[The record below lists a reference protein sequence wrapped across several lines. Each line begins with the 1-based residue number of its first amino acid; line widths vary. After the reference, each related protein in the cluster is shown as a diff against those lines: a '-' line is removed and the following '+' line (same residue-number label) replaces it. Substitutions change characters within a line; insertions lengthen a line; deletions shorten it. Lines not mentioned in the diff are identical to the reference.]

1 MDKTLKF
8 LIKLQADS
16 SNLLSTA
23 RGVTSALEGIER
35 RAYKVRASLAGA
47 FGLSGLGR
55 ELSRIPGLALL
66 TNPYGLLGGGI
77 AAISRVGMQAEQAS
91 IGFRTLVGDVELAT
105 SKLTEL
111 NEYADVD
118 SVFSRLQVSES
129 SKLLL
134 GYGVAAEDVVQ
145 LVKQLGDISGGSAE
159 RLRSLALAFGQVT
172 SKGRLMG
179 QEIIQLTEAGFNPLQ
194 ELSAMTG
201 KSYAELQEMGEQ
213 GRISAYNVA
222 QAIRHATSEG
232 GRFHGMMDALVAS
245 GAGSWNKLAGVIIK
259 GAVSIYDEL
268 KPYLIG
274 VVELV
279 TQSVPKAVQAV
290 TKLIHGVVAAAK
302 FVKSWRSE
310 LLLAAWVVGV
320 ATVALKAQAI
330 GHLVLASAAY
340 VAQGATAA
348 WTAVQWLLNAAL
360 TANPIGLVIT
370 GIAVLAGGVVYC
382 WTKFAGFRAFL
393 LAMWDTLKGF
403 GGIIKDYVV
412 TRINELLG
420 AIGNVG
426 KAIKLLF
433 SGDFSGA
440 ADAVGEAAKG
450 FVGVNSTA
458 QAYQSGKELI
468 SGAGSAFDHYLAA
481 ERAKDTVRKDSPKDE
496 TKPMGISVPG
506 LLGSGGGES
515 VIFGSPKE
523 RKGGKGGRGKTGD
536 AIATG
541 GTRNTQITMN
551 ISKLVE
557 RIQVSMMDK
566 TDTAE
571 LERSIISVV
580 NRSLAI
586 ATSTDR

>member
-35 RAYKVRASLAGA
+35 RAHKVRASLAGA

-66 TNPYGLLGGGI
+66 TNPYWLLGGGI

-105 SKLTEL
+105 SKLAEL
-111 NEYADVD
+111 NEYADSE

-129 SKLLL
+129 SKLLM

-172 SKGRLMG
+172 SKGHLMG
-179 QEIIQLTEAGFNPLQ
+179 QENNQFTEAGFNPMK
-194 ELSAMTG
+194 ELAEMTG
-201 KSYAELQEMGEQ
+201 KSYAEIQAMSEK

-279 TQSVPKAVQAV
+279 TANVPKAVQAV

-330 GHLVLASAAY
+330 GHLALASAAY

-370 GIAVLAGGVVYC
+370 GIAMLAGGVVYC
-382 WTKFAGFRAFL
+382 WTKFAGFRAFIL
-393 LAMWDTLKGF
+393 TMWDTMKGF

-412 TRINELLG
+412 SRIEELLG
-420 AIGNVG
+420 AIGKVG

-433 SGDFSGA
+433 EGDFSGA
-440 ADAVGEAAKG
+440 AQAVQDAGKG
-450 FVGVNSTA
+450 VLGVNSA
-458 QAYQSGKELI
+458 KSAYESSKNLI
-468 SGAGSAFDHYLAA
+468 GGLGSAYDATLAA
-481 ERAKDTVRKDSPKDE
+481 QSAKQAIE
-496 TKPMGISVPG
+496 EQTKKPEPAKISLPG
-506 LLGSGGGES
+506 LKGSEES
-515 VIFGSPKE
+515 VIFGA
-523 RKGGKGGRGKTGD
+523 GKGKDKKHGRGKTGD

-541 GTRNTQITMN
+541 GTRNTQITMH
-551 ISKLVE
+551 IGKLIE
-557 RIQVSMMDK
+557 RFEVTMHDK
-566 TDTAE
+566 ADTAE
-571 LERSIISVV
+571 LDKMVLSSI
-580 NRSLAI
+580 NRALAI
-586 ATSTDR
+586 STSTDR

>member
-35 RAYKVRASLAGA
+35 RAHKVRASLAGA

-105 SKLTEL
+105 SKLAEL
-111 NEYADVD
+111 NEYADSE

-129 SKLLL
+129 SKLLM

-179 QEIIQLTEAGFNPLQ
+179 QETIQLTEAGFNPLQ

-232 GRFHGMMDALVAS
+232 GRFHGAMAAIAAS
-245 GAGSWNKLAGVIIK
+245 GAGSWNKMAGAIIK
-259 GAVSIYDEL
+259 GSVSIYEEI
-268 KPYLIG
+268 KPYFVG

-279 TQSVPKAVQAV
+279 TQGVPKAVQAV

-330 GHLVLASAAY
+330 GHLALASAAY
-340 VAQGATAA
+340 IAQGATAA

-370 GIAVLAGGVVYC
+370 GIAMLAGGVVYC
-382 WTKFAGFRAFL
+382 WTKFAGFRAFIL
-393 LAMWDTLKGF
+393 TMWDTMKGF

-412 TRINELLG
+412 SRIEELLG
-420 AIGNVG
+420 AIGKVG

-433 SGDFSGA
+433 EGDFSGA
-440 ADAVGEAAKG
+440 AQAVQDAGKG
-450 FVGVNSTA
+450 VLGVNSA
-458 QAYQSGKELI
+458 KAAYESSKSLFGGI
-468 SGAGSAFDHYLAA
+468 GSVYDTKLAA
-481 ERAKDTVRKDSPKDE
+481 ESAKQAVE
-496 TKPMGISVPG
+496 EQTKKPEPSKISLPG
-506 LLGSGGGES
+506 LKGSEES
-515 VIFGSPKE
+515 VIFGAG
-523 RKGGKGGRGKTGD
+523 KGKDKKGGRGKTGD

-541 GTRNTQITMN
+541 GTRNTQITMH
-551 ISKLVE
+551 IGKLIE
-557 RIQVSMMDK
+557 RFEVTMHDK
-566 TDTAE
+566 ADTAE
-571 LERSIISVV
+571 LDKLVLSSI
-580 NRSLAI
+580 NRALAI
-586 ATSTDR
+586 STSTDR

>member
-35 RAYKVRASLAGA
+35 RAHKVRASLAGA

-55 ELSRIPGLALL
+55 ELSRIPGLTLL

-105 SKLTEL
+105 SKLAEL
-111 NEYADVD
+111 NEYADSE

-129 SKLLL
+129 SKLLM

-179 QEIIQLTEAGFNPLQ
+179 QETIQLTEAGFNPLQ

-232 GRFHGMMDALVAS
+232 GRFHGAMAAIAAS
-245 GAGSWNKLAGVIIK
+245 GAGSWNKMAGAIIK
-259 GAVSIYDEL
+259 GSVSIYEEI
-268 KPYLIG
+268 KPYFVG

-279 TQSVPKAVQAV
+279 TQGVPKAVQAV

-302 FVKSWRSE
+302 FIKSWRSE

-330 GHLVLASAAY
+330 GHLALASAAY

-382 WTKFAGFRAFL
+382 WTKFAGFRAFIL
-393 LAMWDTLKGF
+393 VMWDTMKGF

-412 TRINELLG
+412 SRIEELLG
-420 AIGNVG
+420 AIGKVG

-433 SGDFSGA
+433 EGDFSGA
-440 ADAVGEAAKG
+440 AQAVQDAGKG
-450 FVGVNSTA
+450 VLGVNSA
-458 QAYQSGKELI
+458 KAAYESSKNLFGGI
-468 SGAGSAFDHYLAA
+468 GSAYDTKLAA
-481 ERAKDTVRKDSPKDE
+481 ESAKQAVE
-496 TKPMGISVPG
+496 EQTKKPEPAKISLPG
-506 LLGSGGGES
+506 LKGSEES
-515 VIFGSPKE
+515 VIFGA
-523 RKGGKGGRGKTGD
+523 GKGKEKKQGRGKTGD

-541 GTRNTQITMN
+541 GTRNTQITMH
-551 ISKLVE
+551 IGKLIE
-557 RIQVSMMDK
+557 RFDVTMHDK
-566 TDTAE
+566 ADTAE
-571 LERSIISVV
+571 LDKLVLSSI
-580 NRSLAI
+580 NRALAI
-586 ATSTDR
+586 STSTDR